1 MEEGMRRIR
10 AGIIG
15 IGNISGIYLENLTT
29 VFSGLVDLAGCADM
43 VPDRAK
49 EAADQWNLEKF
60 YETPEQ
66 LLADDSLDLVVN
78 LTNPDAHYAV
88 CAAAIDAGKHVY
100 VEKPLSTEVDDA
112 RRLLESAKA
121 QGVRLGGAPDTFLGG
136 GIQTCRKLIDDGWIG
151 RPIGATAFMMCHG
164 HEDWH
169 PSPEFFYKPGAGPL
183 FDMGPY
189 YLTAL
194 VNLIGPVRRVSG
206 ATQTTFAERTITSEP
221 LRGTTISV
229 ETPTHLAGI
238 LEFEAGAIGTLVT
251 SFDVW
256 AANVPHI
263 EIYGTE
269 GSLSV
274 PDPNWFHGPVSLRRA
289 GDDRWHEIPLSH
301 GYSENRRGL
310 GVADMC
316 EAILNDRPHRASGE
330 LTIHV
335 LEIMHGIVAAAGT
348 GSRYEPE
355 HTGLRPAAFPTAFP
369 ATIVVDGTVKQ

>member
-1 MEEGMRRIR
+1 MRRIK

-15 IGNISGIYLENLTT
+15 IGNISGIYLDNLTT
-29 VFSGLVDLAGCADM
+29 VFTGSVDLAGCADM
-43 VPDRAK
+43 VPERSK
-49 EAADQWNLEKF
+49 EAAECWKLAKH
-60 YETPEQ
+60 YGTPEE
-66 LLADDSLDLVVN
+66 LLADETIELVIN
-78 LTNPDAHYAV
+78 LTNPSSHYAV
-88 CAAAIDAGKHVY
+88 CAAAIEAGKHVY
-100 VEKPLSTEVDDA
+100 VEKPLSTEVSDA
-112 RRLLESAKA
+112 KRLLDMANAK
-121 QGVRLGGAPDTFLGG
+121 GVRVGGAPDTFLGA

-151 RPIGATAFMMCHG
+151 RPVGATAFMMCHG

-206 ATQTTFAERTITSEP
+206 ATQTTFPERTITSEP
-221 LRGTTISV
+221 LRGKTIAV

-269 GSLSV
+269 GSISV
-274 PDPNWFHGPVSLRRA
+274 PDPNWFQGPVSLRRA
-289 GDDRWHEIPLSH
+289 KDDRWYEVPLSH

-316 EAILNDRPHRASGE
+316 DGIVNEQPHRASGE

-335 LEIMHGIVAAAGT
+335 LEIMHGIVTAAGKGT
-348 GSRYEPE
+348 RYELE
-355 HTGLRPAAFPTAFP
+355 HGGVRPAAFPVTNF
-369 ATIVVDGTVKQ
+369 VDGSLIR